1 MKTITRPLII
11 KHNIDPHLLLRLE
24 ELGAELSDRFL
35 APDQD
40 MPRLVRLA
48 TMSSWVFSTS
58 KGVGCILW
66 NWSAPLNM
74 DSRSPSFYRVTLPT
88 TFVRIHERLSGSS
101 FDQPRNAQ
109 CFLFL
114 IIFMLNAKGRYI
126 LQDLPSFPPAP
137 PSHPPLP
144 LQRHL
149 FLCFSALEEVN

>member
-58 KGVGCILW
+58 KGVGCIWTQDLQI
-66 NWSAPLNM
+66 LIE
-74 DSRSPSFYRVTLPT
+74 FHY
-88 TFVRIHERLSGSS
+88 
-101 FDQPRNAQ
+101 QPR
-109 CFLFL
+109 L
-114 IIFMLNAKGRYI
+114 
-126 LQDLPSFPPAP
+126 
-137 PSHPPLP
+137 
-144 LQRHL
+144 
-149 FLCFSALEEVN
+149 